1 VDRSGLELGISAR
14 ATVLMAP
21 GFVVAMIAYG
31 TGRTNLLAGIV
42 HLVLLATYL
51 FTVFAP

>member
-1 VDRSGLELGISAR
+1 M
-14 ATVLMAP
+14 VL
-21 GFVVAMIAYG
+21 GFVVAITTYG
-31 TGRTNLLAGIV
+31 AGRTNLLSGIV